1 MLKEK
6 FVENVCPD
14 MSTVFY
20 KYRRAYMKNF
30 MAMSLLC
37 ADNTDEENERAE
49 ELMHE
54 AEKTATLF
62 ERLFDIPANIRY
74 EVCEEAERIARE
86 RRMAKSHTYLLL
98 KKYVY
103 RGETTD
109 EK

>member
-20 KYRRAYMKNF
+20 KYRRAYMKEF

-54 AEKTATLF
+54 AERTENLF

-74 EVCEEAERIARE
+74 EVCKEAERIAYE

-103 RGETTD
+103 RDAED
-109 EK
+109 D